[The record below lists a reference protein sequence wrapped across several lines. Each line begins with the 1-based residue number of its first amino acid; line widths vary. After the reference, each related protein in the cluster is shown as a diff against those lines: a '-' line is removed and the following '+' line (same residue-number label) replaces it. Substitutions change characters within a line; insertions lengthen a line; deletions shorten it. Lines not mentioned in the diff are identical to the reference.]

1 MENVKKYASA
11 LLAALFVFAALV
23 GVPVEQ
29 MFNTNTDTQKA
40 TPKKPGTQR
49 FGLSD
54 ECAEEVI
61 TLQTF
66 GSVSDECEKEVSKL
80 RRLMERV
87 ENICRVNREKG
98 VKEEE

>member
-11 LLAALFVFAALV
+11 LLAALFVFATLV

-40 TPKKPGTQR
+40 THKKPGTQR

-54 ECAEEVI
+54 ECAEEII
-61 TLQTF
+61 TIQTF

-87 ENICRVNREKG
+87 EGICRVNREKV

>member
-11 LLAALFVFAALV
+11 LLAALFMFATLI

-29 MFNTNTDTQKA
+29 MFSNNTDTQKA
-40 TPKKPGTQR
+40 APPKPVTKR

-54 ECAEEVI
+54 ECAEELT

-66 GSVSDECEKEVSKL
+66 GSISDECEKEVSKL
-80 RRLMERV
+80 HRLLERV
-87 ENICRVNREKG
+87 ERVNKEEKG